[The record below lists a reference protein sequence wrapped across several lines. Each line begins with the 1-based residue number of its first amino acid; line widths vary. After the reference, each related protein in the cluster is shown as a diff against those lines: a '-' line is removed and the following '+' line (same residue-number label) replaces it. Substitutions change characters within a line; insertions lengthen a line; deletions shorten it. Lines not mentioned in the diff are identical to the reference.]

1 MTMPPMPRVDDLMH
15 APPADITS
23 SVYWQLAKRPHVTS
37 YRLSKATLIALS
49 WAIEDQFCTPAESP
63 LLFGAFQRPK
73 FFRPA
78 RRRWEH
84 LAATAAQAMVFA
96 QFDEADTGAG
106 AGEGPLRIGLAAEAP
121 LAQEWVI
128 VCDSRDLPVV
138 LAAWEMPGQTVVA
151 ERDRIFQAVWT
162 MEPEAV
168 RLASRICAQ
177 VAADSGVEEAKP
189 VLYALADN
197 PPPAVIGPAE
207 ASELFSRV
215 IAYLDRFGPVA
226 GRPTGDPA
234 GR

>member
-1 MTMPPMPRVDDLMH
+1 MTMPPMPQAGDLIH
-15 APPADITS
+15 TPPADIAS
-23 SVYWQLAKRPHVTS
+23 SVYWQLAKRPHLTS

-73 FFRPA
+73 FYRPA
-78 RRRWEH
+78 HRRWQH
-84 LAATAAQAMVFA
+84 LAATAAHAMVFA
-96 QFDEADTGAG
+96 EFDDQPGEQPAGGPVRIRLTADSA
-106 AGEGPLRIGLAAEAP
+106 

-138 LAAWEMPGQTVVA
+138 LAAWEIPGQTMVA
-151 ERDRIFQAVWT
+151 ERDRMFQAVWT

-168 RLASRICAQ
+168 RLSSRICAQ
-177 VAADSGVEEAKP
+177 VAADSGIEEAAP
-189 VLYALADN
+189 VLYAVADN

-226 GRPTGDPA
+226 GASAPDPIA
-234 GR
+234 G

>member
-1 MTMPPMPRVDDLMH
+1 MTMPPMPQADELLQT
-15 APPADITS
+15 PPADIAS

-63 LLFGAFQRPK
+63 LLFGAFQRPE

-78 RRRWEH
+78 RARWEH
-84 LAATAAQAMVFA
+84 LAATAAHAMVFA
-96 QFDEADTGAG
+96 EFDDGIAAN
-106 AGEGPLRIGLAAEAP
+106 GPTPVRLRPDSP

-138 LAAWEMPGQTVVA
+138 LAAWEIPGQTMIA
-151 ERDRIFQAVWT
+151 DRDRIFQAVWT

-168 RLASRICAQ
+168 RLASRVCAQ

-207 ASELFSRV
+207 ASALFSRV

-226 GRPTGDPA
+226 GSAATDPGA
-234 GR
+234 N